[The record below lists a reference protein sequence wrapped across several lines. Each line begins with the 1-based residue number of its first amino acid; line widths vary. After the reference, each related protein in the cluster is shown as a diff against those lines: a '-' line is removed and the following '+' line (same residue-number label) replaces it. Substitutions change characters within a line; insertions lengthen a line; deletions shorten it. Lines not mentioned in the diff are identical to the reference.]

1 MRYRWRLLLLQ
12 QPPRLAIPQAAG
24 LLHDFQRLGEGD
36 EEGHGGGS
44 EVAIWNLLLDNQS
57 CAYSHTR
64 AKALVR

>member
-1 MRYRWRLLLLQ
+1 MRYRRRLLLLQ

-44 EVAIWNLLLDNQS
+44 EVEKAGGESVFAPSICQS
-57 CAYSHTR
+57 GFHFG
-64 AKALVR
+64 